1 MGENKN
7 DFFDFDMETNIMDK
21 LETQNDKIIINES
34 SNNKNLINKK
44 RKQSNINTWSYDN
57 ILSEE
62 KKIQKIKETKK
73 NKELG
78 LSPSESKI
86 NEKNDKGNNIP
97 LI

>member
-62 KKIQKIKETKK
+62 KIIH
-73 NKELG
+73 
-78 LSPSESKI
+78 
-86 NEKNDKGNNIP
+86 
-97 LI
+97 

>member
-44 RKQSNINTWSYDN
+44 RK
-57 ILSEE
+57 
-62 KKIQKIKETKK
+62 
-73 NKELG
+73 
-78 LSPSESKI
+78 
-86 NEKNDKGNNIP
+86 
-97 LI
+97 